1 MNFISNYFLGLK
13 FLYSSILTII
23 ISYIISTISIILTKL
38 KSDSHLPKK
47 LCQLLDWKPFKNDNK
62 FFLFHLK
69 SFFLSQYIQVF
80 VTTFWSSRKNSLVR
94 KIRLTSKFMT
104 SQPGLQTIAINI
116 LPNISHK
123 KGSKTIKFG

>member
-23 ISYIISTISIILTKL
+23 ISYIISTISIILTEL

-47 LCQLLDWKPFKNDNK
+47 LCHLLDWKPFKNDK
-62 FFLFHLK
+62 KFLFHLN

>member
-23 ISYIISTISIILTKL
+23 ISYIISTISIILTEL

-47 LCQLLDWKPFKNDNK
+47 LCHLLDWKPFKNDK
-62 FFLFHLK
+62 KFLFHLK